1 MDDWGKFKGTSSPGI
16 EDFCSHLKTEA
27 IADADYEEKRVCK
40 DVEITNLREYHDLFL
55 QSNTLL
61 LGDTFE
67 NFLNMCHEIFE
78 LYLAKFLSAPRL
90 AWQAAL
96 KKTKVK
102 LDLLTDIDTL
112 LMVEK
117 GKTGGICRPIYR
129 YEKPKNNYMKD

>member
-1 MDDWGKFKGTSSPGI
+1 MADRGKFKGTSLPGI

-67 NFLNMCHEIFE
+67 NFPNMCHEIFE
-78 LYLAKFLSAPRL
+78 LYPAKFLSAPGL
-90 AWQAAL
+90 A
-96 KKTKVK
+96 
-102 LDLLTDIDTL
+102 
-112 LMVEK
+112 
-117 GKTGGICRPIYR
+117 
-129 YEKPKNNYMKD
+129 